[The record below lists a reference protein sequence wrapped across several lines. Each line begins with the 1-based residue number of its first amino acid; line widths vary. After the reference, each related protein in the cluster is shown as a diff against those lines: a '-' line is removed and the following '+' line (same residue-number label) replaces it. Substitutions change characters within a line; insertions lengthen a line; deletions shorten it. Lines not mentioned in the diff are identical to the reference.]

1 MYKSNYQDRLADGLL
16 YVQILHLSFIIGLF
30 EHFPKLHALSYQYAH
45 WNALQGNKLFAKSN
59 FANAGSSSM
68 QNFFLPKFLQQH
80 ISSKP
85 NWILSPVPYLGAVE
99 RSYVVNLKKS
109 SS

>member
-1 MYKSNYQDRLADGLL
+1 M
-16 YVQILHLSFIIGLF
+16 HLNVFK
-30 EHFPKLHALSYQYAH
+30 HFPKLQALSYQYAH

-68 QNFFLPKFLQQH
+68 QNFFLPKFLQQQKH

-85 NWILSPVPYLGAVE
+85 NWILSPVPYLKAVE
-99 RSYVVNLKKS
+99 RSYVVNLKYYLS
-109 SS
+109 HPPVEEGPPYQNS

>member
-1 MYKSNYQDRLADGLL
+1 M
-16 YVQILHLSFIIGLF
+16 HLNVFK
-30 EHFPKLHALSYQYAH
+30 HFPKLQALSYQYAH

-68 QNFFLPKFLQQH
+68 QNFFLPKFLQQQKH

-85 NWILSPVPYLGAVE
+85 NWILSPVPYLKAVE
-99 RSYVVNLKKS
+99 RSYVVNLKYYLRHPPVEEGPPYQNS
-109 SS
+109 YFWVWAI